1 MQFLVDYITID
12 ISLFNEGVHMKYG
25 IITITIF
32 MLLGGCK
39 DQPAVKDKDTDKAY
53 LVEQT
58 YLPPPPKKQIK
69 LKDVNDTNFDSS
81 YMYPEDTKKKE
92 KVETVEQPSIAATD
106 TMNKKECIAM
116 ISQEKFD
123 KYTAMFGSEAAS
135 IKRCKMLKA
144 TR

>member
-1 MQFLVDYITID
+1 M
-12 ISLFNEGVHMKYG
+12 NEGVAMKYG
-25 IITITIF
+25 IVTIIIL

-39 DQPAVKDKDTDKAY
+39 EQPAVKDKENDKVH
-53 LVEQT
+53 LVKQT
-58 YLPPPPKKQIK
+58 YLPPPPKKKMK
-69 LKDVNDTNFDSS
+69 LKKIDDTNFDAA

-92 KVETVEQPSIAATD
+92 KVETPTETPIPSTD
-106 TMNKKECIAM
+106 TMNKEECIAM

-123 KYTAMFGSEAAS
+123 KYAAMFGSEAAS